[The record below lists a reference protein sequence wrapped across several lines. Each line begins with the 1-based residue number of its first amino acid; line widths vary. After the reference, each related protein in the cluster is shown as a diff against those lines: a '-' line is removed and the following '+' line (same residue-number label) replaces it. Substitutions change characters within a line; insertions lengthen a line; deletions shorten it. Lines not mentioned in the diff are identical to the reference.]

1 MFELPAASQPIVA
14 RKPSLRKLLH
24 VAGVDRAIGYT
35 VLARGWASVAGLL
48 TVVLIARTL
57 SPAEQGYYYTFGS
70 LVAMQIIF
78 ELGFSVVIL
87 QLAAHE
93 AAHLTI
99 SLEGDITGPEA
110 AHSRLASVLRK
121 AVKWYSVAAILLVL
135 FLIPVGHHFF
145 ASNPSSSAVAWRLPW
160 ICVVIAAGITFQ
172 IDPVFSFLEGCGMVA
187 RVARARLAQSILGS
201 LLAWSALLLHFG
213 LFAPAL
219 LITGQAIAG
228 ILWLSR
234 RRALLLGLF
243 RHFGGDIY
251 IDWWREVWP
260 FQWRIAV
267 SYACGFFI
275 FQLFNPILFRYW
287 GPVVAGRMGMSL
299 NISNAIAAIAIAW
312 VNTKAA
318 PFGSLIA
325 RRDYRQLDST
335 FFSAL
340 RQSLCLSLFLSAA
353 VWLGTLLLI
362 RLHSPLAQRILP
374 PLPFVLLLLSMN
386 INQLVASM
394 AIYLRAHKQEKF
406 LLLSVIGAVYIAASA
421 VLLGRIFGP
430 LGITA
435 GQFAGA
441 VVIGLGCCTYVFLKY
456 RRLWHAI

>member
-1 MFELPAASQPIVA
+1 MLANPSQPSLA
-14 RKPSLRKLLH
+14 RKPLLRKLLH
-24 VAGVDRAIGYT
+24 TAGVDRAIGYT
-35 VLARGWASVAGLL
+35 VLARGWSSVAGLL
-48 TVVLIARTL
+48 TVVLIARSL

-70 LVAMQIIF
+70 LVALQIIF

-99 SLEGDITGPEA
+99 SAEGKITGPEV
-110 AHSRLASVLRK
+110 AHSRLASILRK
-121 AVKWYSVAAILLVL
+121 AVKWYGVAAILVVSV
-135 FLIPVGHHFF
+135 LIPVGWHFF
-145 ASNPSSSAVAWRLPW
+145 ASNPTSGAVAWRLPW
-160 ICVVIAAGITFQ
+160 ICVVLASGFTFQ

-219 LITGQAIAG
+219 LIAGQAIAG

-234 RRALLLGLF
+234 RRGLLIGLF
-243 RHFGGDIY
+243 RHFGGDVH
-251 IDWWREVWP
+251 IDWWQEVWP

-267 SYACGFFI
+267 SYVCGFFI

-325 RRDYRQLDST
+325 RRDYRQLDSS
-335 FFSAL
+335 FFGAL
-340 RQSLCLSLFLSAA
+340 RQSVGLSIFLSAV

-362 RLHSPLAQRILP
+362 RFHSPFAQRLLS
-374 PLPFVLLLLSMN
+374 PLPFGLLLLSMN
-386 INQLVASM
+386 INQVVGSM
-394 AIYLRAHKQEKF
+394 ALYLRAHKQEKF
-406 LLLSVIGAVYIAASA
+406 LLNSVIGAIYIAASA
-421 VLLGRIFGP
+421 ILLGRAFGP

-435 GQFAGA
+435 GQFAGT
-441 VVIGLGCCTYVFLKY
+441 VVIGLGLGSYVFLKY